1 MIGWLRGEVK
11 ARTSSTL
18 LLNVNDVGYLV
29 NVSAQCTFGVGQT
42 VELYIH
48 THVRE
53 DALLLYGFADELEH
67 EVFDLLITV
76 PSVGPVKAM
85 QILATTPFDLI
96 DMVVKKDPARI
107 AKLPGVGKKT
117 AERMLVD
124 LFDKMVALRPRA
136 GELSNTS
143 QPPIPSNSPELDD
156 LTSALL
162 NLGFRPAIAEEA
174 AASAVKRLGHDASMQ
189 ALLKDALMH
198 AGGR

>member
-1 MIGWLRGEVK
+1 MLV
-11 ARTSSTL
+11 A
-18 LLNVNDVGYLV
+18 VHDVGYLV
-29 NVSAQCTFGVGQT
+29 HVSAQSTYGVGQT
-42 VELYIH
+42 AELHIY

-53 DALLLYGFADELEH
+53 DIIALYGFADPLER

-76 PSVGPVKAM
+76 PSIGPVKAM
-85 QILATTPFDLI
+85 QILSTTPYDLI
-96 DMVVKKDPARI
+96 DMVVKKDPVRL

-117 AERMLVD
+117 AERMMVD
-124 LFDKMVALRPRA
+124 LFEKMVALRPRIA
-136 GELSNTS
+136 ELSNTS
-143 QPPIPSNSPELDD
+143 QPPMVSKSPELDD

-174 AASAVKRLGHDASMQ
+174 AATAVKRLGAAAGLQ